1 MADSDKDND
10 GSVGESLAD
19 EILREFSF
27 LSGNRGTWE
36 AHWEEIAQRVFPAY
50 AGAFVGSAASTI
62 NTPSAGFSGANGGQ
76 VPGAKRTF
84 NLFDSTAPIAL
95 TRFAAAMESMLT
107 PRSNKWHRI
116 VPGEPAL
123 NRDRQVR
130 LWMDDVNNLLF
141 KYRYSPTANFQSQVH
156 QNYMGLGAFGTGALF
171 IDEYD
176 LGPGLRYR
184 VIHLGE
190 IYFLENHQGVVDK
203 AMRRFSYTARQAI
216 QKWGKDALPEEVVKA
231 AESNPERGFY
241 FIHCVKPRNDYD
253 PTRRDKKGMR
263 WSSHYVSVTG
273 RKLLSEGGY
282 MTFPY
287 AISRYT
293 QAPGEVYGRSP
304 AMDALPA
311 IKTLNEEKKTVLKQ
325 GHRAVDPIILAHD
338 DGVLDSFSLKPGAIN
353 YGGVDAQGR
362 QLVHTLPVGNI
373 AIAKDLMD
381 LERATINDAFLVT
394 LFQILTETPQMTATE
409 VLERVREK
417 GAMLSPT
424 MGRQQSEMLGP
435 MIERELDLL
444 SRQGLLPPM
453 PPALREAGGEFN
465 IEYDSPLSRAQK
477 AEEASGLMRTVEFAI
492 NVATNAQD
500 PDVLDHF
507 DWDTIVPAMADIQ
520 AVPPRWLRAQDDI
533 KARRDGRAKAAQT
546 QQMIDAAPAAA
557 SVMKTMG
564 QGA

>member
-1 MADSDKDND
+1 MAENTLTE
-10 GSVGESLAD
+10 GVAD

-50 AGAFVGSAASTI
+50 AGAFTGSASSTI
-62 NTPSAGFSGANGGQ
+62 NTPNAGFSGGSGGQ
-76 VPGAKRTF
+76 APGAKRTF
-84 NLFDSTAPIAL
+84 ALYDSTAPIAL

-107 PRSNKWHRI
+107 PRSSKWHRI
-116 VPGEPAL
+116 VAGNPAL
-123 NRDRQVR
+123 QRDRSMR
-130 LWMDDVNNLLF
+130 LWLDEVNTLLF
-141 KYRYSPTANFQSQVH
+141 KYRYAPTANFQSQIH
-156 QNYMGLGAFGTGALF
+156 QNYMALGSFGTGAVF
-171 IDEYD
+171 IDEHD
-176 LGPGLRYR
+176 SDPGLRYR
-184 VIHLGE
+184 AIHLGE
-190 IYFLENHQGVVDK
+190 IYFSENHQGVVDK
-203 AMRRFSYTARQAI
+203 ALRKFSHTARQAI
-216 QKWGKDALPEEVVKA
+216 QRWGKEALPEEVVKA
-231 AESNPERGFY
+231 VESNPEREFY
-241 FIHCVKPRNDYD
+241 FIHCVKPRSDYD

-263 WSSHYVSVTG
+263 WVSHYVSITG
-273 RKLLSEGGY
+273 KKVLSEGGY
-282 MTFPY
+282 TTFPY
-287 AISRYT
+287 AISRYV
-293 QAPGEVYGRSP
+293 QAPGELYGRSP

-311 IKTLNEEKKTVLKQ
+311 IKTLNEQKKTVLKQ
-325 GHRAVDPIILAHD
+325 GHRAVDPVLLAHD
-338 DGVLDSFSLKPGAIN
+338 DGVLDSFSMKSGAIN
-353 YGGVDAQGR
+353 YGGVNAAGQA
-362 QLVHTLPVGNI
+362 LVHTLPVGNI

-453 PPALREAGGEFN
+453 PPSLREAGGEFN

-500 PDVLDHF
+500 PEVLDHF

-533 KARRDGRAKAAQT
+533 VARRKGRADAAQS

-564 QGA
+564 QSA